1 MNKARIGIIGVGWWG
16 TVGHLAPLSED
27 PQTEL
32 VAVFSRTEEKAK
44 ERAEQYG
51 VPRYYTDYRRMI
63 DECDLDGV
71 VIATT
76 PNMHYEQALYALEH
90 GLHVLMEKPFVLK
103 AEHAEHLQQVA
114 QEKGLKLSVCH
125 PMIYPSWMAEMRQA
139 IQSGALGN
147 ILTVSTIFSQRT
159 IELYR
164 GEQLVHRRS
173 TDQPRP
179 NVASYSDPSIV
190 GGGEGHTQTT
200 HPVGIMLWL
209 TGLQPTSVFAYM
221 NNLDLPL
228 DVVNGILVRFDGGAL
243 GTVTTSGLIPPRG
256 FVYQITVI
264 GDEGTITMDAATR
277 SVFIRGKGDE
287 EPRKIELTYE
297 RHTLGQVPQNFVRA
311 ILGEE
316 EQYVSTDIAI
326 NEVRIIDGAYR
337 SAATG
342 QEIALNPKTGE

>member
-1 MNKARIGIIGVGWWG
+1 MDKARIGIIGVGWWG

-27 PQTEL
+27 PKTEL
-32 VAVFSRTEEKAK
+32 VAVYSRTEAKAR
-44 ERAEQYG
+44 ERAEKYG

-63 DECDLDGV
+63 DECNLDGV

-90 GLHVLMEKPFVLK
+90 GLHVLMEKPFVLR
-103 AEHAEHLQQVA
+103 AEHAEHLQQIA
-114 QEKGLKLSVCH
+114 QEKGLRLSVCH

-139 IQSGALGN
+139 IQGGALGN
-147 ILTVSTIFSQRT
+147 ILTVSTIFSQRCY
-159 IELYR
+159 ELYR
-164 GEQLVHRRS
+164 GQEQFRHRPPDYPS
-173 TDQPRP
+173 P
-179 NVASYSDPSIV
+179 NAASYSDPAIV

-209 TGLQPTSVFAYM
+209 TGMQPTSVFAYM

-228 DVVNGILVRFDGGAL
+228 DVVNSILVRFDGGTL

-264 GDEGTITMDAATR
+264 GDEGTIIMDAATR
-277 SVFIRGKGDE
+277 SVLIRGKGDE
-287 EPRKIELTYE
+287 QPRKIEFVRE
-297 RHTLGQVPQNFVRA
+297 DTLPMVPRNFVRA

-316 EQYVSTDIAI
+316 EQYVSTDVAI

-342 QEIALNPKTGE
+342 QEISFDLKAGK